1 MSKSVQRALDQLL
14 RASGF
19 RRQRIAAPETTGRT
33 LEVVRRSRAHG
44 QELIGELSCEDGAF
58 VFRYEP
64 GYDGP
69 PISAFPKKDRNY
81 RSAILWPFFEVR
93 KPPASRKDVQEA
105 MKDINSDDPLEILAA
120 LGGLSVTNPY
130 ELRLAGDGAEAV
142 G

>member
-14 RASGF
+14 RASGI
-19 RRQRIAAPETTGRT
+19 RRRHIAPSETTGRT
-33 LEVVRRSRAHG
+33 LQVARRSKAHG
-44 QELIGELSCEDGAF
+44 RELIGELSCEDGAF

-64 GYDGP
+64 NYDGP

-81 RSAILWPFFEVR
+81 KSAVLWPFFEVR
-93 KPPASRKDVQEA
+93 KPPTSRKDVQEA
-105 MKDINSDDPLEILAA
+105 IKSINSDDPLELLAT

-130 ELRLAGDGAEAV
+130 ELRLAGEGAEAA